1 MTGTE
6 KIKTKIL
13 EDAAA
18 TAAALEE
25 QAKQEAAAI
34 LAEASETARKKNE
47 EIISK
52 AEAEGTEVYRR
63 MMAVAGLDGRK
74 ELLRAKQDMVDTAFR
89 KAMDEVIQLPD
100 MEYQKLIEKMITSA
114 ALNGDG
120 EILMSEADI
129 RRMDTQFLSNIRNQ
143 LDSIGKTGRLTLS
156 TEGITTKGG
165 FILRYGDME
174 INSTFEI
181 LFGILRPQLEQEVV
195 KLLFVHE

>member
-18 TAAALEE
+18 TAAAIEE

-34 LAEASETARKKNE
+34 LAEASETARKKNA

-52 AEAEGTEVYRR
+52 AEAEGAEVYRR

-89 KAMDEVIQLPD
+89 KAMDEVTQLPD
-100 MEYQKLIEKMITSA
+100 MEYQKLIERMIVGA
-114 ALNGDG
+114 ALKGDG

-129 RRMDTQFLSNIRNQ
+129 RRMDTQFLSNIHNQ

-156 TEGITTKGG
+156 TVGITTKGG

-195 KLLFVHE
+195 KLLFDHE